1 MENCKISVIVPCY
14 NVAEYIPRCM
24 ESLQA
29 QTFKDFEVICI
40 NDGSVDDPPLN
51 ILNKY
56 KTRGVKIYSTENRG
70 VVQARNEGIKLARG
84 EYLYFFDPDDLIE
97 PNALEVVYNKAVE
110 TGSDAVQFNFQT
122 ISVSSGIRYE

>member
-1 MENCKISVIVPCY
+1 M
-14 NVAEYIPRCM
+14 
-24 ESLQA
+24 
-29 QTFKDFEVICI
+29 
-40 NDGSVDDPPLN
+40 
-51 ILNKY
+51 
-56 KTRGVKIYSTENRG
+56 
-70 VVQARNEGIKLARG
+70 QARNEGIKLARG